1 MLPRRVVL
9 SCGVLGLLLGA
20 PVPPAVPADA
30 DDAPAPAG
38 AAQDPAQPALTSAQE
53 QAAGITVLH
62 PLPARSAQPVAAYG
76 EVLDVAALVSDEARV
91 ASTGALA
98 LAAAAE
104 AQRLAE
110 LYRASADASLRALE
124 AARAANTEAQAQARI
139 ASADFAAQWGPLAQL
154 SDARRSALIAA
165 LLSGRS
171 ALVRADIPGRL
182 RLGAM
187 PQAASVDLD
196 GVPVTARVLGTLPRS
211 ASDSQSVGLLLLI
224 EHAPSGLGAGARARI
239 SLRSAVRSGV
249 LVPDSALLYGE
260 QGTYVYKRIDAHID
274 DHDPNGPHRYAP
286 ASVQLLQPSGTSWLV
301 TGLDGDDT
309 IVVTGAGVLW
319 SLQGVGSFSADEE
332 DHD

>member
-1 MLPRRVVL
+1 
-9 SCGVLGLLLGA
+9 
-20 PVPPAVPADA
+20 
-30 DDAPAPAG
+30 
-38 AAQDPAQPALTSAQE
+38 
-53 QAAGITVLH
+53 
-62 PLPARSAQPVAAYG
+62 VAAYG

-239 SLRSAVRSGV
+239 SLRTAVR
-249 LVPDSALLYGE
+249 
-260 QGTYVYKRIDAHID
+260 R
-274 DHDPNGPHRYAP
+274 
-286 ASVQLLQPSGTSWLV
+286 
-301 TGLDGDDT
+301 
-309 IVVTGAGVLW
+309 AGNLC
-319 SLQGVGSFSADEE
+319 L
-332 DHD
+332 